1 MPNSPSF
8 CFVFTSIVGSSVVP
22 VCGQAWPRVLQKDIS
37 DPDKWLAIHLKYLK
51 FLFLACKHSTFLFLF
66 LPCLWLWLAI
76 ILQYTHLSNCI
87 IILFLHFNCIS
98 NDNSQHFSF
107 GCCVANG
114 AICKMEIER
123 KNESTRHDVELL
135 GKCLTFFHLPLALVA
150 LCAQKYA
157 DSFAFFSSSF
167 PFHFWEKWMRVWE
180 ILARAT

>member
-1 MPNSPSF
+1 MSNSFFRLYFDRWFAFACVWPSVIQSFAEFFFQTRQITWGLLKIFKISLLRMQLPSF
-8 CFVFTSIVGSSVVP
+8 CFS
-22 VCGQAWPRVLQKDIS
+22 L
-37 DPDKWLAIHLKYLK
+37 
-51 FLFLACKHSTFLFLF
+51 
-66 LPCLWLWLAI
+66 CLWLHRLCV
-76 ILQYTHLSNCI
+76 LSSFYSTYPI
-87 IILFLHFNCIS
+87 AFIGLSLFHFNCIS

-180 ILARAT
+180 VLARAK